1 MQLFD
6 LHCDSLV
13 NFKTLQSD
21 FLCDK
26 TQFSLRELG
35 KFKRLCQTMAVFI
48 PDEIRGEEAVE
59 YFKVHRDYL
68 KKLTKKQP
76 ELAEQAYTAEDIEC
90 ITNVGKCAVVLS
102 VESGAALGGKL
113 ENVDMLADSGV
124 KMLTLVWNGINE
136 LGSGHN
142 TEQGLTD
149 FGKQVIRKMEERK
162 IIVDVSHLNDPGFE
176 DVCEIATKP
185 FIATHSNLR
194 AVCSHR
200 RNFTDDQFKE
210 IVRRKGLV
218 GVNLF
223 ENFLSD
229 EHVGDLDSLYRH
241 VYRMLELGGE
251 DIIAC
256 GSDFDGADIDVSLDT
271 PAKFAASSDY
281 LLQKGVSEKIL
292 NKMYFE
298 NALEFFRKNL

>member
-1 MQLFD
+1 
-6 LHCDSLV
+6 
-13 NFKTLQSD
+13 
-21 FLCDK
+21 
-26 TQFSLRELG
+26 
-35 KFKRLCQTMAVFI
+35 MAVFI

-113 ENVDMLADSGV
+113 ENVDMFADSGV

-200 RNFTDDQFKE
+200 RNLTDDQFKE

-218 GVNLF
+218 G
-223 ENFLSD
+223 S
-229 EHVGDLDSLYRH
+229 
-241 VYRMLELGGE
+241 EL
-251 DIIAC
+251 I
-256 GSDFDGADIDVSLDT
+256 
-271 PAKFAASSDY
+271 
-281 LLQKGVSEKIL
+281 
-292 NKMYFE
+292 
-298 NALEFFRKNL
+298 

>member
-1 MQLFD
+1 MPD
-6 LHCDSLV
+6 YGSLY
-13 NFKTLQSD
+13 
-21 FLCDK
+21 
-26 TQFSLRELG
+26 
-35 KFKRLCQTMAVFI
+35 

-200 RNFTDDQFKE
+200 R
-210 IVRRKGLV
+210 IL
-218 GVNLF
+218 
-223 ENFLSD
+223 
-229 EHVGDLDSLYRH
+229 
-241 VYRMLELGGE
+241 RMISSKRLLEE
-251 DIIAC
+251 KAC
-256 GSDFDGADIDVSLDT
+256 R
-271 PAKFAASSDY
+271 
-281 LLQKGVSEKIL
+281 SELI
-292 NKMYFE
+292 
-298 NALEFFRKNL
+298 